1 MLQLGMESESVRIL
15 VIEDDIDQMR
25 VLVRTLQTA
34 GFQVIQAYG
43 GADALRKLKTQKPDL
58 VLTDLSMPQMTGAEV
73 IRAVKADPKTRDI
86 PCVAVTAHMWDY
98 FAEHAGQAGCDG
110 WISKPFKA
118 GRLIEEIGRQLA
130 IRGDSLSHAGPKH
143 T

>member
-1 MLQLGMESESVRIL
+1 MQDEGPARIL

-25 VLVRTLQTA
+25 VLVRTLQGA
-34 GFQVIQAYG
+34 GFQVVQAYG
-43 GADALRKLKTQKPDL
+43 GPDALRKIRAQRPDL
-58 VLTDLSMPQMTGAEV
+58 ILTDLSMPQMSGAEV
-73 IRAVKADPKTRDI
+73 IRAVKGDPKTRDI

-98 FAEHAGQAGCDG
+98 LAEHAGQAGCDG

-118 GRLIEEIGRQLA
+118 SRLLEEIGRQLT
-130 IRGDSLSHAGPKH
+130 IHGDSVSHTTPKH